1 LLFVHNGRK
10 KWTKLKTCSNG
21 QKYNSHYELRV
32 EKKTKKSTTA
42 QDNTTNGNNYSYPKS
57 VAYYDT
63 QSRQEVG
70 LLYSSKAHAVQTQT
84 Q

>member
-1 LLFVHNGRK
+1 
-10 KWTKLKTCSNG
+10 
-21 QKYNSHYELRV
+21 V

-42 QDNTTNGNNYSYPKS
+42 QDNTTNGNNYSYPGS